1 MAESLPYGR
10 ICEEHRGLRSGDEQG
25 IRRNQYSCAFR
36 LLVWRAKTTARC
48 AGGSS
53 LCDDHAWSRR
63 APQLCDAQGGQ
74 KRPRRLFPLE
84 EPRVAASVS
93 YADLPLVLQDRRSM
107 HCDKQGG
114 TALSSIALQFASGPS
129 VARAEWC
136 WTGILPRAVLLW
148 RNCDQTALRWNVD
161 RPQGDLLSGEGFR
174 KSSPSYP

>member
-10 ICEEHRGLRSGDEQG
+10 ICEEHRGLSSGDEQG

-36 LLVWRAKTTARC
+36 LVVWRAKTTARC
-48 AGGSS
+48 KGGSS

-74 KRPRRLFPLE
+74 KRARRLFPLE

-114 TALSSIALQFASGPS
+114 TALSSIALQFASGPRLVHTERS
-129 VARAEWC
+129 R
-136 WTGILPRAVLLW
+136 TGIFSCAGIFPG
-148 RNCDQTALRWNVD
+148 NCNEAPFRGNVD
-161 RPQGDLLSGEGFR
+161 RPQRGLLPGRSLRE
-174 KSSPSYP
+174 SSPSHS